1 MPKKDD
7 RHNRFR
13 NETDADMKD
22 LEYATRAGF
31 WYTYKWWVAAVVAVF
46 TIGALIWGLTVITA
60 GPKGAG
66 DAHKTNQS
74 GSNRIAKQEMFEQL
88 YADIQASDANLTVL
102 HDAMVDDPSY
112 VNKTNYNAGRLQCTN
127 LVHNY
132 DAEARKY
139 TAKDWRDN
147 KLPSAI
153 NQTDPK
159 FDCKEE
165 ATK

>member
-1 MPKKDD
+1 MPKEPNHHD
-7 RHNRFR
+7 RFK
-13 NETDADMKD
+13 NETDSDMKD
-22 LEYATRAGF
+22 LDYATRAGF
-31 WYTYKWWVAAVVAVF
+31 WYANKWVIASVIAILGVVALVWGLGVF
-46 TIGALIWGLTVITA
+46 TS

-66 DAHKTNQS
+66 DAYKTNQS

-88 YADIQASDANLTVL
+88 YADIQASDQNLTVL
-102 HDAMVDDPSY
+102 HDTMVADPSY
-112 VNKTNYNAGRLQCTN
+112 VNKTNYTAGRLQCTN

-139 TAKDWRDN
+139 TSQDWRDN

-153 NQTDPK
+153 DQTDPK
-159 FDCKEE
+159 TDCKEE

>member
-1 MPKKDD
+1 MPSDKYKNRTD
-7 RHNRFR
+7 RDFD
-13 NETDADMKD
+13 ELD
-22 LEYATRAGF
+22 YATRAGF
-31 WYTYKWWVAAVVAVF
+31 WYVAKWVGACILAIVAVVVV
-46 TIGALIWGLTVITA
+46 LWGTGVLWA

-74 GSNRIAKQEMFEQL
+74 GTNRIAKQEMFEQL
-88 YADIQASDANLTVL
+88 YADIQNADKTVGL
-102 HDAMVDDPSY
+102 MHDALAGDPSY
-112 VNKTNYNAGRLQCTN
+112 VNKTNYTGARAACNQ
-127 LVHNY
+127 LVANY

-139 TAKDWRDN
+139 SAKDWRDN

-165 ATK
+165 NK